1 MQELFTYLVLSV
13 YILCVKCCY
22 DCHFELS
29 DNLKKQEIRSSLSE
43 KSEKSYGAGEQN
55 SYIFKEHKENEASN
69 NITADQNIIGDIL
82 VSPTSKKFEVL
93 KNISFKKQ
101 EVSDQNSSN
110 AFRITV
116 ATNANID
123 LNIDISSTT
132 LSVSLKIKNKSEEFR
147 GIMEKTSQFLPSMN
161 SPMLSYMLMPALTL
175 AGLVPWVLPGIRM
188 AAGFVHMVNQMA
200 FMAGLAALVRSY
212 VFEARPDEHIVYVN
226 QGYNSHGH
234 MQKRN
239 V

>member
-13 YILCVKCCY
+13 YILYVKCCY
-22 DCHFELS
+22 DCDRELS
-29 DNLKKQEIRSSLSE
+29 DNLNKQEIKSSLSE
-43 KSEKSYGAGEQN
+43 KNEKSYGAGEQN
-55 SYIFKEHKENEASN
+55 SYIFKENEENEVSN
-69 NITADQNIIGDIL
+69 TITADQNNVGGFL
-82 VSPTSKKFEVL
+82 VSPTSKKFEIL
-93 KNISFKKQ
+93 KNISFENK

-110 AFRITV
+110 AFRVTV

-123 LNIDISSTT
+123 INIDISSTT
-132 LSVSLKIKNKSEEFR
+132 LSVSLIIKNKSEEFR
-147 GIMEKTSQFLPSMN
+147 GIMEKTSQFFPSMN

-175 AGLVPWVLPGIRM
+175 AGVVPWVLPGIRM
-188 AAGFVHMVNQMA
+188 AAGFVQMVNQMA

-212 VFEARPDEHIVYVN
+212 VFEARPDEHTVYVN